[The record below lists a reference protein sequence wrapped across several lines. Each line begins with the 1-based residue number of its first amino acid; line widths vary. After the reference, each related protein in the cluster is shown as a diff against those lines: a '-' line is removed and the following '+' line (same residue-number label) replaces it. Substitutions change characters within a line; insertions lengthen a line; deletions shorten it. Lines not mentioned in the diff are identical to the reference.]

1 MYCRLLDSDNAD
13 DFGSVSL
20 ENIVSTVG
28 SILFVALIFSL
39 VNNVV
44 KYFGG
49 GLNKVG
55 NSICDSIASMGY
67 TRLPFGWCSK

>member
-1 MYCRLLDSDNAD
+1 MYWCLLDSDNAD

-39 VNNVV
+39 VSNVV